1 MDKYEILK
9 FKDGEFELDVNVSP
23 KEDTVWLS
31 LNEIAILFD
40 KDKSTISR
48 HIKNIYDQKELL
60 EIATVAKNAIVQIE
74 GDRKVERE
82 IEYYNLDV
90 VLAVGYKVNGRRGNM
105 FRQWASYVLKQY
117 TFYRPDKLLLQHS
130 EYIIDLQNRVTTLEN
145 NQAHPLLFQKGE
157 QLQGYLSIKRF
168 LETAR
173 QSIYIIDDYF
183 DHSLDDVLKNIGVTT
198 TIFTDSDNIIESNEI
213 YKVHKSK
220 KCHDRFIF
228 VDGVGYQLGC
238 SLKDIGNSFTIA
250 TKLNSITLS
259 DILKIIK

>member
-1 MDKYEILK
+1 M
-9 FKDGEFELDVNVSP
+9 FERDRSV
-23 KEDTVWLS
+23 
-31 LNEIAILFD
+31 
-40 KDKSTISR
+40 ISR
-48 HIKNIYDQKELL
+48 HISNIFEEGELSKE
-60 EIATVAKNAIVQIE
+60 TSCAKNAHELNGQ
-74 GDRKVERE
+74 RYYT
-82 IEYYNLDV
+82 EYFNLDIV
-90 VLAVGYKVNGRRGNM
+90 ISIGYRVKSQRGIT
-105 FRQWASYVLKQY
+105 FRKWANYVLKQ
-117 TFYRPDKLLLQHS
+117 FIFKQPQNLLLQHS

-145 NQAHPLLFQKGE
+145 DLAHPLMFQKGE

-183 DHSLDDVLKNIGVTT
+183 DHSFDDVLKDIGVTT

-213 YKVHKSK
+213 YEVHKSK

>member
-1 MDKYEILK
+1 MTEHIRNLFLTKEQDENSVCRFFRHTASDGKTYNTKYYNKEMIMSIG
-9 FKDGEFELDVNVSP
+9 FKINS
-23 KEDTVWLS
+23 
-31 LNEIAILFD
+31 EIAIEFRKWAIEVIDSGLANKYAPPCKCNECAPLIQTMQIAEENRTRIEKLEFE
-40 KDKSTISR
+40 
-48 HIKNIYDQKELL
+48 KNHEL
-60 EIATVAKNAIVQIE
+60 A
-74 GDRKVERE
+74 
-82 IEYYNLDV
+82 
-90 VLAVGYKVNGRRGNM
+90 
-105 FRQWASYVLKQY
+105 
-117 TFYRPDKLLLQHS
+117 
-130 EYIIDLQNRVTTLEN
+130 
-145 NQAHPLLFQKGE
+145 FQKGE

-183 DHSLDDVLKNIGVTT
+183 DHSFDDVLKEIGVSTT
-198 TIFTDSDNIIESNEI
+198 VFTDSDNIIESNEI
-213 YKVHKSK
+213 YEVHKSK

>member
-1 MDKYEILK
+1 MEKYEILK

-23 KEDTVWLS
+23 EEDTVWLT
-31 LNEIAILFD
+31 LDEISKLFERD
-40 KDKSTISR
+40 RSVIGK
-48 HIKNIYDQKELL
+48 HIKNIFYENELIEDAVRAKFAHTGPDGKEYDYECF
-60 EIATVAKNAIVQIE
+60 
-74 GDRKVERE
+74 
-82 IEYYNLDV
+82 NLDV
-90 VLAVGYKVNGRRGNM
+90 IISVGYRVKSQRGII
-105 FRQWASYVLKQY
+105 FRKWATSILRNFIFQQNPCVACKE
-117 TFYRPDKLLLQHS
+117 R
-130 EYIIDLQNRVTTLEN
+130 IIDLQNRITTLEN
-145 NQAHPLLFQKGE
+145 NQAHPLMFQKGE

-183 DHSLDDVLKNIGVTT
+183 DHSFDDVLKNIGVTT

-213 YKVHKSK
+213 YTVHKSK
-220 KCHDRFIF
+220 KSHDRFIF

>member
-1 MDKYEILK
+1 MEKYEILK

-23 KEDTVWLS
+23 EEDTVWLS
-31 LNEIAILFD
+31 VEQMSLLFNRD
-40 KDKSTISR
+40 RTVIQR
-48 HIKNIYDQKELL
+48 HISNVFLEGEANKNNSVQKMHSISSGQPALL
-60 EIATVAKNAIVQIE
+60 
-74 GDRKVERE
+74 
-82 IEYYNLDV
+82 YNLDIIIS
-90 VLAVGYKVNGRRGNM
+90 VGYRVKSQNGVVFRKWARNILKEYM
-105 FRQWASYVLKQY
+105 F
-117 TFYRPDKLLLQHS
+117 KLQPQLSCGQCQTI
-130 EYIIDLQNRVTTLEN
+130 IIDLQKQFLDLKNEHSHEIT
-145 NQAHPLLFQKGE
+145 FQKGE
-157 QLQGYLSIKRF
+157 QLQGYLSIKKF

-183 DHSLDDVLKNIGVTT
+183 DHSFDDVLKEIGVTT

-213 YKVHKSK
+213 YTVHKSK

-250 TKLNSITLS
+250 TKLNSITLT

>member
-1 MDKYEILK
+1 MAENKIVIYKSGELK
-9 FKDGEFELDVNVSP
+9 LDVHLSE
-23 KEDTVWLS
+23 KTVWLN
-31 LNEIAILFD
+31 LNQLVEIFNST
-40 KDKSTISR
+40 KSNVSEHLK
-48 HIKNIYDQKELL
+48 HIFKEEDIDEDQTVRFFRTLASNNKSYNIK
-60 EIATVAKNAIVQIE
+60 
-74 GDRKVERE
+74 
-82 IEYYNLDV
+82 YYNLDV
-90 VLAVGYKVNGRRGNM
+90 IILLAMRINSPIARS
-105 FRQWASYVLKQY
+105 FRKWAREILK
-117 TFYRPDKLLLQHS
+117 
-130 EYIIDLQNRVTTLEN
+130 EYSIEGSAINKERCLRCEN
-145 NQAHPLLFQKGE
+145 NYLKLQEKIYELEQNQKHEITFQKGE

-183 DHSLDDVLKNIGVTT
+183 DHSFDDVLKDIGVTT

-213 YKVHKSK
+213 YEVHKSK

>member
-1 MDKYEILK
+1 M
-9 FKDGEFELDVNVSP
+9 
-23 KEDTVWLS
+23 
-31 LNEIAILFD
+31 
-40 KDKSTISR
+40 
-48 HIKNIYDQKELL
+48 
-60 EIATVAKNAIVQIE
+60 
-74 GDRKVERE
+74 
-82 IEYYNLDV
+82 
-90 VLAVGYKVNGRRGNM
+90 
-105 FRQWASYVLKQY
+105 
-117 TFYRPDKLLLQHS
+117 LQHS

-145 NQAHPLLFQKGE
+145 DLAHPLMFQKGE

-183 DHSLDDVLKNIGVTT
+183 DHSFDDVLKNIGVTT

-213 YKVHKSK
+213 YTVHKSK